1 MELVIQMQK
10 WHNIPLK
17 RLVFSGMARLG
28 RGTSKRRFSASA
40 LALAAALIALLSVAS
55 TPSRAETRRAFL
67 VGIQRYSDGFIQPL
81 DRTADD
87 AKDLA
92 KDLENTGFDKKNIK
106 VVTDLKNRD
115 AFDKEFNA
123 FLKTVES
130 GDTVLFFFAGHGFGV
145 EADQAN
151 YLLFT
156 DLKSPFTFTKS
167 QLSDQERKNPDVVRL
182 RIPNYLD
189 AYQQSEIPNGISDTN
204 IERRLSERNPKT
216 VIMILDACRS
226 LVAQDVDNA
235 RDVTVLKRGKDSG
248 SRLLNT
254 RKPPPGFMVFYSAAF
269 GENAVESLGKSDTG
283 RNSLFTD
290 ILRSE
295 LQRPGQSL
303 AELGDRVKLMVRAIA
318 NSKGVQQEPEYF
330 SNGADVEDYELVG
343 SIGRERFQISQDKCK
358 GEEEDWEQIKNL
370 QKRDLLN
377 RHRRRFDGCGTA
389 ELARRAL
396 AELSLSSDDP
406 IQPPAPNSNR
416 SINECDRLA
425 ASDLDRARPPE
436 VPGVLWDKLDPD
448 TAIAAC
454 TKAVADNP
462 RVARYLYNLGRAY
475 QKLGAQPGLD
485 KDAHESALRRAR
497 LAYDDAQKGGYI
509 SALNDLAALYES
521 DDSTGSSSAEAVDL
535 LKRGAQQGDPLAM
548 YNLALH
554 YQLGSN
560 GVPRDFVQAA
570 EFFGKAA
577 ESGSVSAMVE
587 YGVALLYGRGLAQ
600 PNPRRGVEWLQR
612 AADAGSVRARLWL
625 AKTYQYGDACY
636 RCNELNSVRPDPD
649 LALLWFARVA
659 ETGDADAQ
667 AAMARM
673 MEEGIGL
680 LNPQPEVAERYW
692 RLAAYGGNA
701 TAQYE
706 FADRLRRGFLLVKQ
720 EYGEHEI
727 VTMLQRAMSQGAPEA
742 ALALAQI
749 DRSGELGQAKDPIEA
764 MKLAY
769 KTMELAVL
777 TDPTTADGNPFYEIA
792 AGQLLVEMA
801 RNGEAIDASGR
812 PLLTQDE
819 VSRLE
824 NYYGTVD
831 PVTKKVSIRRITVP
845 INCGKPQILSNNLIT
860 WDFRRRIW
868 VWDWGRSESPTDSQ
882 IRNIERETDC
892 NNNNDLRNTLN
903 DVYTQAKKN
912 NVAFADLINQKIN
925 TALGL
930 SEPTRGTDTG
940 RKKRH

>member
-1 MELVIQMQK
+1 
-10 WHNIPLK
+10 
-17 RLVFSGMARLG
+17 MAG
-28 RGTSKRRFSASA
+28 SRGEPGASRA
-40 LALAAALIALLSVAS
+40 FAGLMFAVTVLAGLSWTS
-55 TPSRAETRRAFL
+55 TPTMADTRRAFL

-92 KDLENTGFDKKNIK
+92 KDLENVGFDKKNIK

-182 RIPNYLD
+182 RIPGYLD
-189 AYQQSEIPNGISDTN
+189 AYQQSEIPNGISDTD
-204 IERRLSERNPKT
+204 IERRLSEKNPKT

-226 LVAQDVDNA
+226 LVAPDVANA
-235 RDVTVLKRGKDSG
+235 RDVTVLKRGNDSG

-254 RKPPPGFMVFYSAAF
+254 RKPPPGFMVFYSASF
-269 GENAVESLGKSDTG
+269 GETAVESFGKSDTG

-290 ILRSE
+290 VLRSE

-303 AELGDRVKLMVRAIA
+303 SELGDRVKLMVRAIA
-318 NSKGVQQEPEYF
+318 NSKGAQQEPEYF
-330 SNGADVEDYELVG
+330 YNGADVEDYELVG

-358 GEEEDWEQIKNL
+358 GEDEDWEQIKNL
-370 QKRDLLN
+370 QKRDLLD

-406 IQPPAPNSNR
+406 IDPPALNANR
-416 SINECDRLA
+416 PINECDRLA
-425 ASDLDRARPPE
+425 ASDQDRARPPE
-436 VPGVLWDKLDPD
+436 VPGILWEKLDAD
-448 TAIAAC
+448 AAIPAC
-454 TKAVADNP
+454 TKAVAENP

-475 QKLGAQPGLD
+475 QKLGSRADLG
-485 KDAHESALRRAR
+485 KDQRQSAFRSAR
-497 LAYDDAQKGGYI
+497 LSYDDAQKRGYI

-521 DDSTGSSSAEAVDL
+521 DDSTGSSGDQAVDL

-554 YQLGSN
+554 YLNGTN

-577 ESGSVSAMVE
+577 ESGSVSAMVQ
-587 YGVALLYGRGLAQ
+587 YGKALLDGRGLA

-612 AADAGSVRARLWL
+612 AADAGSVRAKFMLGT
-625 AKTYQYGDACY
+625 TYLYGVPCY
-636 RCNELNSVRPDPD
+636 RCDDLNSVLRDPN
-649 LALLWFARVA
+649 LALLWFGRVA
-659 ETGDADAQ
+659 ETGDNDAQ
-667 AAMARM
+667 ALMA
-673 MEEGIGL
+673 EITEQGIGL
-680 LNPQPEVAERYW
+680 LNPQPEIAERYW
-692 RLAAYGGNA
+692 RLAAYGGSA
-701 TAQYE
+701 FAQYE
-706 FADRLRRGFLLVKQ
+706 FAERLRRGLLLVKQ
-720 EYGEHEI
+720 EYGEHEV
-727 VTMLQRAMSQGAPEA
+727 VTLLQRAMSQGAPEA

-749 DRSGELGQAKDPIEA
+749 ERDGELGQEKDPIEA

-769 KTMELAVL
+769 KAMELAVL

-792 AGQLLVEMA
+792 AAHLLVEMA
-801 RNGEAIDASGR
+801 KNSEATDAAGR

-819 VSRLE
+819 VGRLE
-824 NYYGTVD
+824 SYYGTVD
-831 PVTKKVSIRRITVP
+831 PVTKRVTIRRLSVP
-845 INCGKPQILSNNLIT
+845 INCTKTQILADNSFA
-860 WDFRRRIW
+860 WDIRKPIW
-868 VWDWGRSESPTDSQ
+868 VWDWGRTESPTESQ
-882 IRNIERETDC
+882 IRNIERETGCIYND
-892 NNNNDLRNTLN
+892 DLRYTLN
-903 DVYTQAKKN
+903 DVYQQAKKN
-912 NVAFADLINQKIN
+912 NVAFADLIDQKIK
-925 TALGL
+925 TAMGL
-930 SEPTRGTDTG
+930 SEPTRNANTDNDG
-940 RKKRH
+940 SKKRRRH